1 MNRRLFCFWT
11 GSNPMP
17 PERIKALAG
26 MERSGLSVEFITQK
40 NLNDWIV
47 KECPLHSAYPFL
59 SAIHR
64 ADYLRVYF
72 MHHYGGGYAD
82 IKHINS
88 SWIPSWNNLFESEKW
103 AVGYREVGPRGVAIV
118 PSISYIRL
126 LWNWKYLIGNGAY
139 IFKPSTNF
147 TTDWLNL
154 SNQFL
159 DSKLLELRSNP
170 ASVPE
175 DYKGKPT
182 GNSRSLYPIRWS
194 ELLGNIFHP
203 LCLKYSKMISYDLPR
218 PNFDANYDV

>member
-1 MNRRLFCFWT
+1 
-11 GSNPMP
+11 
-17 PERIKALAG
+17 
-26 MERSGLSVEFITQK
+26 
-40 NLNDWIV
+40 
-47 KECPLHSAYPFL
+47 
-59 SAIHR
+59 
-64 ADYLRVYF
+64 

-103 AVGYREVGPRGVAIV
+103 AVGYREIGPRGVAIV